1 MKLALMLLLAV
12 FAMEVSAAGTKSVR
26 PYVRKDGTY
35 VQGHYRSPPNQQR
48 FDNFGARNSIY
59 GSNPYTEKKGSQRD
73 EFSTPPA
80 YNRPRSNCVPA
91 YGQTG
96 C

>member
-48 FDNFGARNSIY
+48 FDN
-59 GSNPYTEKKGSQRD
+59 
-73 EFSTPPA
+73 
-80 YNRPRSNCVPA
+80 
-91 YGQTG
+91 
-96 C
+96 